1 MANGTDRSLVRPGA
15 LTALLGK
22 LAEAPEVAEPSA
34 WEAVLQPGAKV
45 GRFELV
51 REIGRGGFGVVWEAV
66 DRELGRSVAF
76 KALHAGP
83 GLARPDALLVAEAE
97 AAARLAHPNIVHLYD
112 LGKAEAGPF
121 IIMELLRGRTLAT
134 ALAEGALEPREA
146 VRVAVEIA
154 RGLAHAHR
162 QGVVH
167 RDLKPGNAFVCEDG
181 QVKVLDFG
189 LALVL
194 GKAGSSGGT
203 PGYMA
208 PEQAR
213 GEPGDARSDVYALGC
228 ILFEALAGRRS
239 FGPDEP
245 GLAPGAALPEL
256 PKVPAALAKLLARM
270 LARAPGE
277 RPDDGAATL
286 VELEAIRR
294 AMEPRRKAVLAA
306 FVVAGLVLG
315 TSAGWLLR
323 DPPLPPGRLLVA
335 LADVENGTGDADL
348 DVVTELLRQGLD
360 QSRRLS
366 LMDRS
371 RLVGLLRDAGRPV
384 DKPIGEADA
393 RLAAER
399 ASAQLLLVPAVR
411 ATPGGLDLSVKA
423 LDLGRKQTLFTAVEA
438 TLGKGTVPEALD
450 RLIAKVREQ
459 LREDPVARRATA
471 VQLGKIVPV
480 DPAAWRHHAEGQRLA
495 SEGRG
500 GEAQEAYER
509 AVAADPDFPLPHI
522 ELAFIHQFDDE
533 RAVAEHVD
541 AAMRHLDRVTP
552 RERGLVEALE
562 ASVRFDYN
570 RELELFDR
578 LIAEWP
584 EWVEGY
590 RRAGDIVAT
599 GMGDTARG
607 RPYLEKLLAL
617 GALGPGETVGTLLSL
632 GRLDEALERARRW
645 VEQEPGV
652 PSFGALSRVHRRRGE
667 APQSLAAA
675 LRAVEAGAP
684 SSWFYWTYL
693 EADAIDEIRSSVGP
707 AKRARPL
714 LLAMRGQ
721 RRAALEAHDARRPPP
736 STSRYEQ
743 ADFQNMRAEILTGNG
758 DLPGVRRQVQA
769 LLGLGAPTAMCFPL
783 VLAWLGD
790 VGGADRLDA
799 LWPMVDGRVPCR
811 RLYRTLRAWRTGD
824 HAAALRLLD
833 GFSWGPSDYYR
844 GEILLDAGRP
854 REAIEA
860 FVAYRRE
867 PASFDGAWFATFG
880 IPRSLYLEALAHEKL
895 GEQDEARRLLA
906 RLFHLWERADPGLP
920 TLAEAKVLRE
930 KLGPGTKR

>member
-1 MANGTDRSLVRPGA
+1 MANDTDRSLVRPGA

-22 LAEAPEVAEPSA
+22 LAEAPEVVEASA
-34 WEAVLQPGAKV
+34 WEAVLQPGAQV

-51 REIGRGGFGVVWEAV
+51 REIGRGGFGLVWEAV

-76 KALHAGP
+76 KALHAGL
-83 GLARPDALLVAEAE
+83 GAARPDALLVAEAE

-121 IIMELLRGRTLAT
+121 IIMELLRGRTLSAR
-134 ALAEGALEPREA
+134 LAEGPLPPREA
-146 VRVAVEIA
+146 VLVAAEIA

-167 RDLKPGNAFVCEDG
+167 RDLKPGNVFACEDG

-194 GKAGSSGGT
+194 GRAGSSGGT

-228 ILFEALAGRRS
+228 MLFEALAGRRP
-239 FGPDEP
+239 FGSEEP

-256 PKVPAALAKLLARM
+256 PRVPAALSKLLTRM
-270 LARAPGE
+270 LAREPAE
-277 RPDDGAATL
+277 RPADGAAAL
-286 VELEAIRR
+286 IELEAIRR

-335 LADVENGTGDADL
+335 MADTENTTGDPDL
-348 DVVTELLRQGLD
+348 DAVSSLLQTGLE
-360 QSRRLS
+360 QSKRLS

-371 RLVGLLRDAGRPV
+371 RLVGLLREAGRPV
-384 DKPIGEADA
+384 GKAIGEADA

-411 ATPGGLDLSVKA
+411 ATPSGLDLSVKA
-423 LDLGRKQTLFTAVEA
+423 LDLGRQQTLFTAVEA
-438 TLGKGTVPEALD
+438 TPGKATVPEALD
-450 RLIAKVREQ
+450 RLIARVREQ
-459 LREDPVARRATA
+459 LREDPAARRATA
-471 VQLGKIVPV
+471 VQLGKVVPV
-480 DPAAWRHHAEGQRLA
+480 DPAALRLYVEGQRLA
-495 SEGRG
+495 SEGLG
-500 GEAQEAYER
+500 WKAQEAYRKAIE
-509 AVAADPDFPLPHI
+509 ADPDFPLPHI
-522 ELAFIHQFDDE
+522 ELAFILQFNDE
-533 RAVAEHVD
+533 RATARHVE
-541 AAMRHLDRVTP
+541 AAMGHLDRVTP
-552 RERGLVEALE
+552 RERGLVQALE
-562 ASVRFDYN
+562 AAVRFDFN

-590 RRAGDIVAT
+590 RRAGAIVAIQ
-599 GMGDTARG
+599 MGERERA

-617 GALGPGETVGTLLSL
+617 RALGPGETVGTLLAL

-645 VEQEPGV
+645 TEQEPGP
-652 PSFGALSRVHRRRGE
+652 PSFVALSQVHRRRGE
-667 APQSLAAA
+667 ADRALDAARRVLSLGGGGGT
-675 LRAVEAGAP
+675 LW
-684 SSWFYWTYL
+684 SFL
-693 EADAIDEIRSSVGP
+693 EADAVEEFQAWLDR
-707 AKRARPL
+707 AKQRPPL
-714 LLAMRGQ
+714 ILALRGR
-721 RRAALEAHDARRPPP
+721 RRAALAAHDAQKPAP

-743 ADFQNMRAEILTGNG
+743 AYFQNDRAEILTGNG
-758 DLPGVRRQVQA
+758 DLPGVRRQVQ
-769 LLGLGAPTAMCFPL
+769 LLLDLGSPTTSCFPMN
-783 VLAWLGD
+783 LAWLGD
-790 VGGADRLDA
+790 VEGADRLDS
-799 LWPMVDGRVPCR
+799 LWPMIDGRTPCR

-833 GFSWGPSDYYR
+833 GFTWGASEFFR

-854 REAIEA
+854 REAVEA
-860 FVAYRRE
+860 FVGYRRE

-880 IPRSLYLEALAHEKL
+880 IPRSLYLEALAHERL
-895 GEQDEARRLLA
+895 GEKEEARRLLA

-920 TLAEAKVLRE
+920 TLAEAQRLQA
-930 KLGPGTKR
+930 KLGSGTVR